1 MNYEDFICYVQRE
14 VQTKMGEGVRVE
26 LHRVMKN
33 NSVQL
38 DGLSLVE
45 LPRSISPTI
54 YLNDYYEEYQKGRT
68 MPEIVLDI
76 VNVYQETRVEMEVDT
91 DFYSDFER
99 VREFVA
105 FKLINYRRNRELLK
119 KVPFVPCMDLAIVFY
134 YIFRDENVG
143 KGTILIHNS
152 HLKMWGIT
160 SQELYDTARQNTLK
174 LLPYEFRSMA
184 DIMREVMDEPVDE
197 PIKGPMKVSV
207 EEPADAAVIQDS
219 EEENPIPMYV
229 LSNCERNMGA
239 ACILYD
245 SVLSQVGEQL
255 GQDYYVLPS
264 SIHECIIV
272 PFNVPILKEDLR
284 DMVREINSTQIPLE
298 EILSDEVYVYDRENH
313 RLSL

>member
-45 LPRSISPTI
+45 LPHSISPTI

-68 MPEIVLDI
+68 IPEIVQDI
-76 VNVYQETRVEMEVDT
+76 ADVYQETRVEMAVDT
-91 DFYSDFER
+91 DFYSDFEK
-99 VREFVA
+99 VRDFVA

-160 SQELYDTARQNTLK
+160 PQNLYDTARQNTLK
-174 LLPYEFRSMA
+174 LLPYEFRSMM
-184 DIMREVMDEPVDE
+184 DIMMEVME
-197 PIKGPMKVSV
+197 GPSVS
-207 EEPADAAVIQDS
+207 EFMPDS
-219 EEENPIPMYV
+219 EKENPIPMYV
-229 LSNCERNMGA
+229 LSNCERNLGA

-245 SVLSQVGEQL
+245 SVLSEVGEQL
-255 GQDYYVLPS
+255 GQDFYVLPS
-264 SIHECIIV
+264 SVHECIIV
-272 PFNVPILKEDLR
+272 PCDVAVLKEELR
-284 DMVREINSTQIPLE
+284 DMVREINATQIPPE